1 MFQIPQTTFYE
12 KINLTKLKHIVNN
25 PLKYKDII
33 EEQER
38 DMRRHDKHYNAFATF
53 QKIINNCVIPKELE
67 GTEYAFIKVSYKKG
81 TNSNNIGRWYANK
94 AIGLQSLV
102 CCVRHTICDD
112 IWVDIDQV
120 NSHPTIFK
128 TFMSK
133 YGFHSDLLD
142 ECLNNREVFLK
153 RVGGDRDNAKTQVIA
168 IINGATYPKNKILH
182 QLSLE
187 IKGCIEHIINLPEYK
202 DIYDYVKGKYDNN
215 IEGKTISRI
224 LQIIE
229 NDLLE
234 SYMEWANNKGYIK
247 DDLYEQISLIFDGFQ
262 LLKKH
267 NITDEQLEEC
277 RQYAYDKTGY
287 NIKLKIKPFDNPLT
301 LSDNYKEYIDLVPAL
316 LDKFKVGLEVFV
328 ENNKNPIEMCISDKG
343 THLSISTLA
352 SKVFKDWTY
361 YDSKKESWFYCD
373 LNNVWCETKKPMIL
387 RHLIQHILQ
396 SIFLI
401 YTCILNKEIYTENID
416 ACIKSVL
423 EDKVKTI
430 FKIIPT
436 LRSTGFMDSIMKC
449 EVLYLK
455 EGFYEDY
462 IDSKPYLY
470 AFKNKVYDF
479 KTKELRYIKPNDY
492 IMTNTGY
499 DYPEYIE
506 YENTEFINKYFDT
519 LFPDAEMKDYVLDSC
534 CSTLNG
540 EKREQ
545 YFNIHT
551 GSGSNSKTTF
561 SGLFESVL
569 GGYGCEVSPET
580 FTKPKKSAND
590 TGELYKAKGKR
601 CVFTNEP
608 EADTDKLQTA
618 ILKRIADEGGRK
630 IIARQL
636 YGNPIEFPITFQL
649 NIFCNNKPEL
659 SSVDGGIARRLRVI
673 EWKMKFVENPDPN
686 NKYQAPKD
694 AELMSKIRTDDIRNA
709 FIIMLLKRWDERV
722 SNLKL
727 IFVPDKIKEASADFV
742 DDSNPVLGFIMTNYE
757 ITNNENDKIN
767 STALY
772 SHFTSSNR
780 ESKIS
785 NKRFKDDMLGISGIT
800 TTRHR
805 TLGVLFVGLKKII
818 KPNEP
823 DDDE

>member
-1 MFQIPQTTFYE
+1 
-12 KINLTKLKHIVNN
+12 
-25 PLKYKDII
+25 
-33 EEQER
+33 
-38 DMRRHDKHYNAFATF
+38 
-53 QKIINNCVIPKELE
+53 
-67 GTEYAFIKVSYKKG
+67 
-81 TNSNNIGRWYANK
+81 
-94 AIGLQSLV
+94 
-102 CCVRHTICDD
+102 
-112 IWVDIDQV
+112 
-120 NSHPTIFK
+120 
-128 TFMSK
+128 
-133 YGFHSDLLD
+133 LLN

-153 RVGGDRDNAKTQVIA
+153 RVGGDRDKAKTQVISV
-168 IINGATYPKNKILH
+168 INGASYPNNKVLH

-187 IKGCIEHIINLPEYK
+187 IKECIDHVINLPEYK
-202 DIYDYVKGKYDNN
+202 DILEYVKKNYDKN

-224 LQIIE
+224 LQVIE

-234 SYMEWANNKGYIK
+234 SYVEWCKNKGFIE
-247 DDLYEQISLIFDGFQ
+247 DDAISLIFDGFQ

-267 NITDEQLEEC
+267 NITDELLEEC
-277 RQYAYDKTGY
+277 RKNAYDKTGY
-287 NIKLKIKPFDNPLT
+287 DIQLKIKPFDNPLI
-301 LSDNYKEYIDLVPAL
+301 LPDDYKEYADIIPSLI
-316 LDKFKVGLEVFV
+316 DKFNTGLELFV
-328 ENNKNPIEMCISDKG
+328 VSNIKFIEDVIKNNGS
-343 THLSISTLA
+343 HLATSTLA
-352 SKVFKDWTY
+352 SKIFKNWTY
-361 YDSKKESWFYCD
+361 YDSKSERWYYCD
-373 LNNVWCETKKPMIL
+373 LNNIWCEAKKPML
-387 RHLIQHILQ
+387 LKYLIQVVLNQVFIIHIKN
-396 SIFLI
+396 
-401 YTCILNKEIYTENID
+401 LNKELFTVDIEEGKKKI
-416 ACIKSVL
+416 L
-423 EDKVKTI
+423 EEQVKAS
-430 FKIIPT
+430 FKIIQS
-436 LRSTGFMDSIMKC
+436 LQSSSFMDSIMKC

-479 KTKELRYIKPNDY
+479 RTKELRYIKSDDY

-506 YENTEFINKYFDT
+506 DENTEFINKYFDT
-519 LFPDAEMKDYVLDSC
+519 LFPNQSIKEYILDSC

-540 EKREQ
+540 DKREQ

-561 SGLFESVL
+561 NGLYESVL
-569 GGYGCEVSPET
+569 GGYACEVSPET

-636 YGNPIEFPITFQL
+636 YGNPVEFPITFQL

-659 SSVDGGIARRLRVI
+659 SSVDGGIARRLRIIDYRV
-673 EWKMKFVENPDPN
+673 KFVDEPDPN
-686 NKYQAPKD
+686 NIYQKPRD
-694 AELMSKIRTDDIRNA
+694 PELMSKIKTDDIRNA

-722 SNLKL
+722 SQLK
-727 IFVPDKIKEASADFV
+727 IISVPDEIKEASADFV
-742 DDSNPVLGFIMTNYE
+742 DDSNPVLGFIMNNYE

-772 SHFTSSNR
+772 THFASSNR
-780 ESKIS
+780 DSKIS
-785 NKRFKDDMLGISGIT
+785 NKRFKDDILGISGIST
-800 TTRHR
+800 KRSNK
-805 TLGVLFVGLKKII
+805 GVLFTGLKLREDID
-818 KPNEP
+818 

>member
-1 MFQIPQTTFYE
+1 MFQNIAETTFYE
-12 KINLTKLKHIVNN
+12 KINITKLKHIVNN
-25 PLKYKDII
+25 PLKYKDKI

-67 GTEYAFIKVSYKKG
+67 GTEYALIKVSYKKG

-102 CCVRHTICDD
+102 CCVRHTICEG

-133 YGFHSDLLD
+133 YGFHSDLLN
-142 ECLNNREVFLK
+142 ECIDNRDVFLK
-153 RVGGDRDNAKTQVIA
+153 RVGDDRDEAKTQVIA
-168 IINGATYPKNKILH
+168 VINGATYSKNKVLH

-187 IKGCIEHIINLPEYK
+187 IKPCIEHVINLPEYK
-202 DIYDYVKGKYDNN
+202 DVYDYVKGKYDKN

-267 NITDEQLEEC
+267 NITDELLEEC
-277 RQYAYDKTGY
+277 MQYAYDKTGY
-287 NIKLKIKPFDNPLT
+287 DVKLKIKPFDNLLILP
-301 LSDNYKEYIDLVPAL
+301 DDYKEYIDIIPSLV
-316 LDKFKVGLEVFV
+316 DKFSTGIEVFV
-328 ENNKNPIEMCISDKG
+328 NNNVKYIDEVIKNEGS
-343 THLSISTLA
+343 HLATSTLA
-352 SKVFKDWTY
+352 SKIFRGWTY
-361 YDSKKESWFYCD
+361 YDSRSERWYYCD
-373 LNNVWCETKKPMIL
+373 LNNIWCEAKKPML
-387 RHLIQHILQ
+387 LKYLIQI
-396 SIFLI
+396 
-401 YTCILNKEIYTENID
+401 ILNQVFNIHIKNIWKELCVPNIEEGKKNILD
-416 ACIKSVL
+416 
-423 EDKVKTI
+423 EQVKRA
-430 FKIIPT
+430 FKT
-436 LRSTGFMDSIMKC
+436 TQCLQNSTYIDSIMKC

-479 KTKELRYIKPNDY
+479 RTKELRYIKPDDY

-506 YENTEFINKYFDT
+506 DENTEFINKYFDT
-519 LFPDAEMKDYVLDSC
+519 LFPNKEMKDYVLDSC

-561 SGLFESVL
+561 SGLFESAL

-686 NKYQAPKD
+686 NKYQAPRD
-694 AELMSKIRTDDIRNA
+694 AELMAKIRTDDIRNA
-709 FIIMLLKRWDERV
+709 FIIMLLKRWDESV
-722 SNLKL
+722 SKLKL
-727 IFVPDKIKEASADFV
+727 ISVPKDIKDASADFV
-742 DDSNPVLGFIMTNYE
+742 DDSNPVLGFIMSNYE
-757 ITNNENDKIN
+757 LTNNVDDKIN

-772 SHFTSSNR
+772 THFTSSNR
-780 ESKIS
+780 DSKIS
-785 NKRFKDDMLGISGIT
+785 NKRFKDDMLGISGIS

-805 TLGVLFVGLKKII
+805 TLGVLFVGLKKIAVS
-818 KPNEP
+818 NE
-823 DDDE
+823 EEE

>member
-1 MFQIPQTTFYE
+1 MFQYIAETTFYE

-67 GTEYAFIKVSYKKG
+67 GTEYALIKVSYKKG

-102 CCVRHTICDD
+102 CCVRHTICEG

-128 TFMSK
+128 IFMNK
-133 YGFHSDLLD
+133 YGFHSDLLN
-142 ECLNNREVFLK
+142 ECINNRDTFLK
-153 RVGGDRDNAKTQVIA
+153 RVGDNRDKAKNQVISV
-168 IINGATYPKNKILH
+168 INGASYPNNKVLH
-182 QLSLE
+182 QLSFE
-187 IKGCIEHIINLPEYK
+187 IKECIDHVINLPEYK
-202 DIYDYVKGKYDNN
+202 DILDYVKKTYDKN

-224 LQIIE
+224 LQVIE
-229 NDLLE
+229 NELLE
-234 SYMEWANNKGYIK
+234 SYVEWCKNKGFIE
-247 DDLYEQISLIFDGFQ
+247 DDAISLIFDGFQ

-267 NITDEQLEEC
+267 NITDELLEEC
-277 RQYAYDKTGY
+277 RKYGYDKTGY
-287 NIKLKIKPFDNPLT
+287 DIQLKIKPFDNPLI
-301 LSDNYKEYIDLVPAL
+301 LPDDYKEYADIIPSLI
-316 LDKFKVGLEVFV
+316 DKFNTGLELFAVSNIKFIEDV
-328 ENNKNPIEMCISDKG
+328 IKNNGS
-343 THLSISTLA
+343 HLATSTLA
-352 SKVFKDWTY
+352 SKIFKNWTY
-361 YDSKKESWFYCD
+361 YDSKSERWYYCD
-373 LNNVWCETKKPMIL
+373 LNNIWCEAKKPML
-387 RHLIQHILQ
+387 LKYLIQVVLNQVFIIHIKN
-396 SIFLI
+396 
-401 YTCILNKEIYTENID
+401 LNKELFTVDIEEGKKKILEEQV
-416 ACIKSVL
+416 KSS
-423 EDKVKTI
+423 
-430 FKIIPT
+430 FKIIQS
-436 LRSTGFMDSIMKC
+436 LQSSSFMDSIMKC

-479 KTKELRYIKPNDY
+479 RTKELRYIKSDDY

-506 YENTEFINKYFDT
+506 DENTEFINKYFDT
-519 LFPDAEMKDYVLDSC
+519 LFPNQAIKEYILDSC

-540 EKREQ
+540 DKREQ

-561 SGLFESVL
+561 NGLYESVL
-569 GGYGCEVSPET
+569 GGYACEVSPET

-636 YGNPIEFPITFQL
+636 YGNPVEFPITFQL

-659 SSVDGGIARRLRVI
+659 SSVDGGIARRLRIIDYRV
-673 EWKMKFVENPDPN
+673 KFVDEPDPN
-686 NKYQAPKD
+686 NIYQKPRD
-694 AELMSKIRTDDIRNA
+694 PELMSKIKTNDIRNA
-709 FIIMLLKRWDERV
+709 FIIMLLKRWDDRV
-722 SNLKL
+722 SKLK
-727 IFVPDKIKEASADFV
+727 IISVPDEIKEASADFV
-742 DDSNPVLGFIMTNYE
+742 DDSNPVLGFIMNNYE

-772 SHFTSSNR
+772 THFASSNR
-780 ESKIS
+780 DSKIS
-785 NKRFKDDMLGISGIT
+785 NKRFKDDMLGISGISFKKT
-800 TTRHR
+800 NK
-805 TLGVLFVGLKKII
+805 FNIYVGLKLREDI
-818 KPNEP
+818 NE
-823 DDDE
+823 DDE